1 MKKIVFAGLA
11 AILMIASCQKNELP
25 PENQEDYSQSLYIRL
40 DESNF
45 APTTKAIADTAIT
58 DGSKFAT
65 PLKVYIFISAPDGSM
80 KHIIPVATTPD
91 AANPLLDI
99 AALKA
104 GYRLNNIYK
113 LASKVQIVGNPKS
126 ANFTGDMDDVLK
138 AVETYNDVISL
149 VNDIQY
155 DNDPTE
161 LVLYG
166 ESAISSAQDG
176 NVTRLSAAV
185 TLNPLVSRFQITLA
199 YDNTAIKEVTFEGV
213 YIRNFYETSTFG
225 NVGGGLNAQGSL
237 EDSYTIDQPK
247 FAAEYYPNMYD
258 YSASGLV
265 TSKVF
270 AYQFFPLTPPEIVVR
285 YKAKNANDNLMKLRF
300 VRVIGFKD
308 GAGSTFSNWQS
319 GKLYN
324 VNIVVGRGS
333 EDPVGEN
340 VTFDVS
346 ITVGNW
352 SEVNL
357 DPVYQ

>member
-45 APTTKAIADTAIT
+45 APTTKAIADTPIT

-149 VNDIQY
+149 VNDI
-155 DNDPTE
+155 
-161 LVLYG
+161 
-166 ESAISSAQDG
+166 
-176 NVTRLSAAV
+176 
-185 TLNPLVSRFQITLA
+185 
-199 YDNTAIKEVTFEGV
+199 
-213 YIRNFYETSTFG
+213 
-225 NVGGGLNAQGSL
+225 
-237 EDSYTIDQPK
+237 
-247 FAAEYYPNMYD
+247 
-258 YSASGLV
+258 
-265 TSKVF
+265 
-270 AYQFFPLTPPEIVVR
+270 
-285 YKAKNANDNLMKLRF
+285 
-300 VRVIGFKD
+300 
-308 GAGSTFSNWQS
+308 
-319 GKLYN
+319 
-324 VNIVVGRGS
+324 
-333 EDPVGEN
+333 
-340 VTFDVS
+340 
-346 ITVGNW
+346 
-352 SEVNL
+352 
-357 DPVYQ
+357 